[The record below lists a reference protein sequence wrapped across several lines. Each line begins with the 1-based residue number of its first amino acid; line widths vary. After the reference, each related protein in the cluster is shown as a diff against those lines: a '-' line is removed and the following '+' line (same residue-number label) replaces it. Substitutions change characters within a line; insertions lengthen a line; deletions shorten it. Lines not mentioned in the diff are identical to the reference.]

1 MTAGREELLRR
12 ESDGWAVLLGTAE
25 RVPAE
30 LVTVAGVVPDW
41 SVVDLVY
48 HCGKYA
54 ELTSGRL
61 EAMAA
66 GTFVDE
72 PQPEAEWQAMNDG
85 WATESKSLTWEQA
98 VAAAEACR
106 MSARSALEALSE
118 VDDAAAT
125 WFADET
131 FEHYAEHE
139 AEIARFAA
147 GPA

>member
-1 MTAGREELLRR
+1 
-12 ESDGWAVLLGTAE
+12 
-25 RVPAE
+25 
-30 LVTVAGVVPDW
+30 
-41 SVVDLVY
+41 
-48 HCGKYA
+48 
-54 ELTSGRL
+54 
-61 EAMAA
+61 
-66 GTFVDE
+66 
-72 PQPEAEWQAMNDG
+72 
-85 WATESKSLTWEQA
+85 ATESKSLTWEQA